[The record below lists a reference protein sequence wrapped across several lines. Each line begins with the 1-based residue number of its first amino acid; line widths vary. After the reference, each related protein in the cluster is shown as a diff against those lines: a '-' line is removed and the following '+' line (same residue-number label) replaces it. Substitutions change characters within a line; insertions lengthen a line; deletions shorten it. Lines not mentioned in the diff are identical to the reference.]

1 MVFLTLLLLI
11 VDNSAKES
19 GIIYFDSNGE
29 KTVLFDF
36 EHDGEVLLLFCRLE
50 TSTKSSEDSA
60 K

>member
-1 MVFLTLLLLI
+1 MVLLTLLLLI

-36 EHDGEVLLLFCRLE
+36 EHEKVLLLFCRLE
-50 TSTKSSEDSA
+50 TSTKSSEDST